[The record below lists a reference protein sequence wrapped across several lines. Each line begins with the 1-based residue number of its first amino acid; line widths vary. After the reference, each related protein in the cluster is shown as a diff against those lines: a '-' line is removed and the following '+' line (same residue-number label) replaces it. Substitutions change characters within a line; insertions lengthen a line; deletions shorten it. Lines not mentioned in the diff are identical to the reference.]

1 MSNNYYCVYTLYFIM
16 QTKHCKVSNLFKA
29 VQFIKDIFRLFK
41 IQDPESH
48 ILFGGTQP
56 FRPI

>member
-1 MSNNYYCVYTLYFIM
+1 M

-29 VQFIKDIFRLFK
+29 VQFLKDIFRLFK

-48 ILFGGTQP
+48 ILFGGT
-56 FRPI
+56 